1 MPKGQE
7 NERRVQLASVRGPR
21 GNEGK
26 QQYYANEAKELV
38 CVCVRSLHSLIGR
51 FLRKRLVGKTVHVLI
66 DYIKPKEGD
75 YEERECVTIT
85 YGSQNT

>member
-1 MPKGQE
+1 MLRSGDQEEMKANSNTMPMRLRSE
-7 NERRVQLASVRGPR
+7 FASETSTDV
-21 GNEGK
+21 
-26 QQYYANEAKELV
+26 
-38 CVCVRSLHSLIGR
+38 R

-85 YGSQNT
+85 YGSQNTYAKSACLG

>member
-1 MPKGQE
+1 MSP
-7 NERRVQLASVRGPR
+7 
-21 GNEGK
+21 
-26 QQYYANEAKELV
+26 
-38 CVCVRSLHSLIGR
+38 SLIVHAETYVR

-85 YGSQNT
+85 YGSQATYVTNLCPADKQQHRRADDREGTGYRSATQA

>member
-1 MPKGQE
+1 MRASSNTMPTRLRSE
-7 NERRVQLASVRGPR
+7 FVSVF
-21 GNEGK
+21 
-26 QQYYANEAKELV
+26 
-38 CVCVRSLHSLIGR
+38 SLHSLICR

>member
-1 MPKGQE
+1 MSA
-7 NERRVQLASVRGPR
+7 LAFV
-21 GNEGK
+21 
-26 QQYYANEAKELV
+26 
-38 CVCVRSLHSLIGR
+38 SLMGR

>member
-1 MPKGQE
+1 M
-7 NERRVQLASVRGPR
+7 RASSSTTPMRPR
-21 GNEGK
+21 SESAI
-26 QQYYANEAKELV
+26 QVVAN
-38 CVCVRSLHSLIGR
+38 GR

>member
-1 MPKGQE
+1 MRASSSTMPT
-7 NERRVQLASVRGPR
+7 RPR
-21 GNEGK
+21 SEFVS
-26 QQYYANEAKELV
+26 A
-38 CVCVRSLHSLIGR
+38 LIVYLLTGR

>member
-1 MPKGQE
+1 M
-7 NERRVQLASVRGPR
+7 RASSSTTPMRPR
-21 GNEGK
+21 SESAI
-26 QQYYANEAKELV
+26 QVVANA
-38 CVCVRSLHSLIGR
+38 R

>member
-1 MPKGQE
+1 MRGGFSSLLLGDQGVMRASNSTMPTRPRSE
-7 NERRVQLASVRGPR
+7 FEYVCFVQ
-21 GNEGK
+21 
-26 QQYYANEAKELV
+26 
-38 CVCVRSLHSLIGR
+38 SLIGR

>member
-1 MPKGQE
+1 
-7 NERRVQLASVRGPR
+7 
-21 GNEGK
+21 
-26 QQYYANEAKELV
+26 
-38 CVCVRSLHSLIGR
+38 LIVYLLTGR

>member
-1 MPKGQE
+1 
-7 NERRVQLASVRGPR
+7 VSA
-21 GNEGK
+21 
-26 QQYYANEAKELV
+26 
-38 CVCVRSLHSLIGR
+38 LIVYLLTGR

>member
-1 MPKGQE
+1 MREGSSSLRSGVQGVMRVSSSIMPMRPRSE
-7 NERRVQLASVRGPR
+7 SVS
-21 GNEGK
+21 
-26 QQYYANEAKELV
+26 V
-38 CVCVRSLHSLIGR
+38 FSLHLLIGR